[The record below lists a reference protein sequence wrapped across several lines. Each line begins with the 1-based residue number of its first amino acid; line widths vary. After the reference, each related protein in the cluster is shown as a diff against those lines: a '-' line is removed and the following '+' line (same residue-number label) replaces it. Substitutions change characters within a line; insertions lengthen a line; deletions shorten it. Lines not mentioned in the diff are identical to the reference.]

1 MIILEGQL
9 RELSPDIA
17 TEMRDVKSTLL
28 AGQPEA
34 PGRGVTRAATSF
46 KRIQE
51 VAEVFKLP
59 WTGVLLVGD
68 SDPHSWKIEEEA
80 VKKPHFNSSEK
91 IRMS

>member
-1 MIILEGQL
+1 
-9 RELSPDIA
+9 
-17 TEMRDVKSTLL
+17 MRDVKSTLL

-34 PGRGVTRAATSF
+34 PGRGVTRVATSF

-80 VKKPHFNSSEK
+80 VKKPHFNSESSEK